1 MQERVPAQNIEA
13 EQAVL
18 GAILIDNSVMNNVA
32 EILKPSD
39 FYRIVHQ
46 IIYQIMLDLHARH
59 EPVDMV
65 TLTEELKNRD
75 KLD

>member
-18 GAILIDNSVMNNVA
+18 GAILIDNSVMNKVA
-32 EILKPSD
+32 EILKSPD

-46 IIYQIMLDLHARH
+46 IIYQIMLELHARH

-65 TLTEELKNRD
+65 TLT
-75 KLD
+75 

>member
-13 EQAVL
+13 EQAEL

-46 IIYQIMLDLHARH
+46 IK
-59 EPVDMV
+59 P
-65 TLTEELKNRD
+65 EEKRCLIKINHP
-75 KLD
+75 